1 MAYCR
6 IERGGDSVY
15 CRNPYCRIGT
25 GLLPESYCRIGTGL
39 LPDCPLS
46 PFVTGRRMYSVGLD
60 IGRRPCYNDF
70 AELFREGGTM
80 RDFVVILNDGE
91 TWTSLSGVKVLF
103 IDNDVSDDEIN
114 EHVKKMYDEPSA
126 IPIEDIINLPEPEDS
141 L

>member
-6 IERGGDSVY
+6 IERGGG
-15 CRNPYCRIGT
+15 RGIIAGILIA
-25 GLLPESYCRIGTGL
+25 GLGLGL

-46 PFVTGRRMYSVGLD
+46 LFVTGDRMYPVGLD

-91 TWTSLSGVKVLF
+91 TWTSINGVKVLF
-103 IDNDVSDDEIN
+103 IDDDVSEYEIDQ
-114 EHVKKMYDEPSA
+114 HVKKMYNEPSA
-126 IPIEDIINLPEPEDS
+126 MPIEDIINLPEPEPEDS